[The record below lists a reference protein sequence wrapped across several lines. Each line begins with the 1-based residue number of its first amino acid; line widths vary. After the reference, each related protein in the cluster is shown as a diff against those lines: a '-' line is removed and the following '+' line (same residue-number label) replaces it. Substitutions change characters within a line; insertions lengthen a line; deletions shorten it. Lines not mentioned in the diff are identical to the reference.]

1 MAIRN
6 IPTIRTV
13 IAGDDISSKD
23 ISETFTLAEKLEAQY
38 ILDADHAPVV
48 LDESFIDNLK
58 TIIFSSTGTYTITF
72 TMLDANVVPF
82 EVSGVFK
89 FNPTAAFRA
98 LVDNISISTA
108 STANITVNVS
118 AYGESV

>member
-6 IPTIRTV
+6 TPTIRTV
-13 IAGDDISSKD
+13 ITGDDISSKD

-38 ILDADHAPVV
+38 ILDALHVPVV

-58 TIIFSSTGTYTITF
+58 TIIFSSIGTYTITF

-98 LVDNISISTA
+98 LVDTITISTA

-118 AYGESV
+118 AYGQSV

>member
-6 IPTIRTV
+6 TPTIRTV
-13 IAGDDISSKD
+13 ITGDDMSSKD